1 MKRLSVLLLFA
12 AVVAA
17 ASFAPSRQAIAQ
29 SPFTIFERLFGP
41 RYQPEQDRPEDKEPK
56 EREDPTLGTVYSSS
70 NSADADTKRQQKPE
84 EYVVVIGDT
93 LADQLAQGLAETFFS
108 ERPEIAII
116 KKTRSSSGL
125 VREDFYNWQKEAA
138 NIVANERAT
147 AFVVML
153 GLNDRQVLKDET
165 GSHEI
170 RSERW
175 RDIYAKRVDEFLAKL
190 KEKGTPVYVTGL
202 PPTANQKL
210 SSDMEYINDILRE
223 RAARAGMRY
232 IDVWEGFVDEQGQF
246 VSSGAAMDGQTR
258 RLRVSDGIH
267 FTRAGGRKFA
277 HYVERDLIRLFD
289 SRVRSPYLPYG
300 VDLNPS
306 TSGVKPIAGPV
317 IPLNVPLGQT
327 RILEGETRTAATP
340 VFIDES
346 TKKVLVDGLPPPPV
360 NGRADD
366 FRWPRPASFE
376 KKDAPKN

>member
-1 MKRLSVLLLFA
+1 MKRLSALLLFA
-12 AVVAA
+12 AVTAA
-17 ASFAPSRQAIAQ
+17 ASFAPSRQAAAQ

-41 RYQPEQDRPEDKEPK
+41 RYQPEQEKPEDREPK
-56 EREDPTLGTVYSSS
+56 EREDPTLGTVYNSA

-175 RDIYAKRVDEFLAKL
+175 REIYAKRVDDFLAKL
-190 KEKGTPVYVTGL
+190 KEKGTPVYLTGL

-210 SSDMEYINDILRE
+210 SADMEYINDILRE
-223 RAARAGMRY
+223 RAARAGMLY

-267 FTRAGGRKFA
+267 FTRAGARKFA

-327 RILEGETRTAATP
+327 RILEGETKTANAP
-340 VFIDES
+340 AFIDES

-366 FRWPRPASFE
+366 FRWPRPTSFE
-376 KKDAPKN
+376 KK

>member
-1 MKRLSVLLLFA
+1 MRRLSVLLFFA

-17 ASFAPSRQAIAQ
+17 ASFAPSRQAVAQ

-41 RYQPEQDRPEDKEPK
+41 RYQPEAEKPEDREPK
-56 EREDPTLGTVYSSS
+56 EREDPTLGTVYSSA

-267 FTRAGGRKFA
+267 FTRAGARKFA

-327 RILEGETRTAATP
+327 RILEGETRTAAAP
-340 VFIDES
+340 AFIDES

-376 KKDAPKN
+376 KKDAPQN

>member
-1 MKRLSVLLLFA
+1 MKRLSALLLFV
-12 AVVAA
+12 AVTAA
-17 ASFAPSRQAIAQ
+17 ASFAPSRQASAQ

-41 RYQPEQDRPEDKEPK
+41 RYQPEQEKPEDREPK
-56 EREDPTLGTVYSSS
+56 EREDPTLGTVYNSA

-153 GLNDRQVLKDET
+153 GLNDRQVLRDEA

-175 RDIYAKRVDEFLAKL
+175 REIYAKRVDDFLAKL
-190 KEKGTPVYVTGL
+190 KEKGTPVYLTGL

-210 SSDMEYINDILRE
+210 SADMEYINDILRE
-223 RAARAGMRY
+223 RAARAGMLY

-267 FTRAGGRKFA
+267 FTRAGARKFA

-327 RILEGETRTAATP
+327 RILEGETKTANAP
-340 VFIDES
+340 AFIDES

-376 KKDAPKN
+376 KK

>member
-1 MKRLSVLLLFA
+1 MKRLFGILLFA
-12 AVVAA
+12 AVAAA
-17 ASFAPSRQAIAQ
+17 ASFAPSRQAAAQ

-41 RYQPEQDRPEDKEPK
+41 RYQPEQEKPEDREPK
-56 EREDPTLGTVYSSS
+56 EREDPTLGTVYNSA
-70 NSADADTKRQQKPE
+70 NSADADAKRQQKPE

-153 GLNDRQVLKDET
+153 GLNDRQALKDET

-175 RDIYAKRVDEFLAKL
+175 REIYAKRVDDFLAKL
-190 KEKGTPVYVTGL
+190 KEKGTPVYLTGL

-210 SSDMEYINDILRE
+210 SADMEYINDILRE
-223 RAARAGMRY
+223 RAARAGMLY

-267 FTRAGGRKFA
+267 FTRAGARKFA
-277 HYVERDLIRLFD
+277 HYVERDLVRLFD

-327 RILEGETRTAATP
+327 RILEGETKTANAP
-340 VFIDES
+340 AFIDES

-376 KKDAPKN
+376 KK

>member
-1 MKRLSVLLLFA
+1 MKRLSALLLFA
-12 AVVAA
+12 AVTAA
-17 ASFAPSRQAIAQ
+17 ASFAPSRQAAAQ

-41 RYQPEQDRPEDKEPK
+41 RYQPEQEKPEDREPK
-56 EREDPTLGTVYSSS
+56 EREDPTLGTVYNSA
-70 NSADADTKRQQKPE
+70 NSADADAKRQQKPE

-175 RDIYAKRVDEFLAKL
+175 REIYAKRVDDFLAKL
-190 KEKGTPVYVTGL
+190 KEKGTPVYLTGL

-210 SSDMEYINDILRE
+210 SADMEYINDILRE
-223 RAARAGMRY
+223 RAARAGMLY

-267 FTRAGGRKFA
+267 FTRAGARKFA

-327 RILEGETRTAATP
+327 RILEGETKTANAP
-340 VFIDES
+340 AFIDES

-376 KKDAPKN
+376 KK

>member
-1 MKRLSVLLLFA
+1 MKRLFVILLFA
-12 AVVAA
+12 AVTAA
-17 ASFAPSRQAIAQ
+17 ASFAPSRQAAAQ

-41 RYQPEQDRPEDKEPK
+41 RYQPEQEKPEDREPK
-56 EREDPTLGTVYSSS
+56 EREDPTLGTVYNSA

-153 GLNDRQVLKDET
+153 GLNDRQVLRDEA

-175 RDIYAKRVDEFLAKL
+175 REIYAKRVDDFLAKL
-190 KEKGTPVYVTGL
+190 KEKGTPVYLTGL

-210 SSDMEYINDILRE
+210 SADMEYINDILRE
-223 RAARAGMRY
+223 RAARAGMLY

-267 FTRAGGRKFA
+267 FTRAGARKFA

-327 RILEGETRTAATP
+327 RILEGETKTANAP
-340 VFIDES
+340 AFIDES

-376 KKDAPKN
+376 KK

>member
-1 MKRLSVLLLFA
+1 MKRLSALLLFA
-12 AVVAA
+12 AVTAA
-17 ASFAPSRQAIAQ
+17 ASFAPSRQAAAQ

-41 RYQPEQDRPEDKEPK
+41 RYQPEQEKPEDREPK
-56 EREDPTLGTVYSSS
+56 EREDPTLGTVYNSA

-153 GLNDRQVLKDET
+153 GLNDRQVLRDET

-175 RDIYAKRVDEFLAKL
+175 REIYAKRVDDFLAKL
-190 KEKGTPVYVTGL
+190 KEKGTPVYLTGL

-210 SSDMEYINDILRE
+210 SADMEYINDILRE
-223 RAARAGMRY
+223 RAARAGMLY

-267 FTRAGGRKFA
+267 FTRAGARKFA

-327 RILEGETRTAATP
+327 RILEGETKTANAP
-340 VFIDES
+340 AFIDES

-376 KKDAPKN
+376 KK